1 MGILWC
7 ETHLKSYNPLI
18 PNQGLMEKIAS
29 FLRLVQFNSF
39 DFFLM
44 CCWKKKSKLQN
55 CNKRMQTKSTCLWMK
70 NAFQV
75 GKKNPK
81 REAKKILNKI
91 NISSFKSRLCFRK
104 KLREKSKLEL
114 LQMKLKEE
122 NVGCMYV
129 CMFYPNWSM
138 ASTRN
143 LVARASKL
151 RKKNPCEAP

>member
-1 MGILWC
+1 
-7 ETHLKSYNPLI
+7 
-18 PNQGLMEKIAS
+18 
-29 FLRLVQFNSF
+29 
-39 DFFLM
+39 
-44 CCWKKKSKLQN
+44 
-55 CNKRMQTKSTCLWMK
+55 MK

-129 CMFYPNWSM
+129 CMFYPN
-138 ASTRN
+138 
-143 LVARASKL
+143 
-151 RKKNPCEAP
+151 